1 MFINSNS
8 EIVNKIYQTLQAT
21 KELMVSSL
29 IYGEE
34 YTGKKTLIKK
44 LYANSAWVDGSNI
57 GDIKEALKNNS
68 SVVITNFEQVR
79 SLDILN
85 FENVNV
91 VAIYNGKE
99 YSKNLENKFAFFYYM
114 PSLIEREEDIKL
126 FANHY
131 SKEANEIFNIKN
143 GAEIELK
150 DIDISQN
157 LKSLKRSIFRNIL
170 FKNVTEDDLSSI
182 MYQFFLKNYKGI
194 NVYKEQLEIFEK
206 ALLKAGLDI
215 YGSQLKLS
223 EVLGINRNTLRKKIN
238 ENL

>member
-1 MFINSNS
+1 
-8 EIVNKIYQTLQAT
+8 
-21 KELMVSSL
+21 L

-44 LYANSAWVDGSNI
+44 LYVNSAWVDGSNI

-79 SLDILN
+79 SLELLN

-99 YSKNLENKFAFFYYM
+99 YSKTLENKFAFFYYM

-126 FANHY
+126 FANYY

-143 GAEIELK
+143 GAEVELK

-170 FKNVTEDDLSSI
+170 FKNVTQEDLSSI

>member
-8 EIVNKIYQTLQAT
+8 ETINKIYQTLQAT

-44 LYANSAWVDGSNI
+44 IYSNSAWVDGSNI
-57 GDIKEALKNNS
+57 GDIKEALKLHS
-68 SVVITNFEQVR
+68 SIVITNFENVR
-79 SLDILN
+79 NLELLD

-91 VAIYNGKE
+91 IAIYNGKE
-99 YSKNLENKFAFFYYM
+99 YNKSLENKFAFFYYM
-114 PSLIEREEDIKL
+114 PSLIEREDDIKI

-131 SKEANEIFNIKN
+131 AKEAKDIFNIQN
-143 GAEIELK
+143 DIEIELQ

-157 LKSLKRSIFRNIL
+157 LKSLKNSVFRNIL
-170 FKNVTEDDLSSI
+170 YKNITKDDLIKI
-182 MYQFFLKNYKGI
+182 MYQYFLKNYEGI

>member
-8 EIVNKIYQTLQAT
+8 ETVNKIYQTLQAT

-79 SLDILN
+79 SLELLN

-99 YSKNLENKFAFFYYM
+99 YSKTLENKFAFFYYM

-126 FANHY
+126 FANYY

-143 GAEIELK
+143 GAEVELK

-170 FKNVTEDDLSSI
+170 FKNVTQEDLSSI